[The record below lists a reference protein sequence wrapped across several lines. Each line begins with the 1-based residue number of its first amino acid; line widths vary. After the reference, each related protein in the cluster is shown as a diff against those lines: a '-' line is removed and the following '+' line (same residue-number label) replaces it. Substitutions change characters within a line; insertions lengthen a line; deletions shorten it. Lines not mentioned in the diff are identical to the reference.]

1 LSRPKPRTTPPSI
14 PRPSEEKCLLRS
26 LSNAVAPCSRVP
38 ARTGRPTFLSL
49 QTFRNDSA
57 VHEDT
62 PPTRYAAAST
72 AIKSGDQTYM
82 ESEVPAPAPP
92 RPCRW
97 PVPPMR
103 GPRPQRPAALPLAGG
118 ACVIDPAVLRGERVQ
133 VIPSALPAPAP
144 PRPCQ
149 WPAPPMRGPC
159 PHRPAALPLAGG
171 ACVIDPA
178 VLRGE
183 RVQVIPIGGAA
194 DGAAAAL
201 PMASAADARPKP
213 AEARGA
219 AVGWRRLRN
228 RPSCQS
234 SMNECPPDGA
244 RPTLQS
250 LQTFQH
256 EPAMARRARRL
267 DGRTDWRPRTYRG
280 TV

>member
-62 PPTRYAAAST
+62 PPARYAAAST

-133 VIPSALPAPAP
+133 VIPS
-144 PRPCQ
+144 
-149 WPAPPMRGPC
+149 
-159 PHRPAALPLAGG
+159 
-171 ACVIDPA
+171 D
-178 VLRGE
+178 
-183 RVQVIPIGGAA
+183 
-194 DGAAAAL
+194 AAAAL
-201 PMASAADARPKP
+201 PMARAADARPTP

-219 AVGWRRLRN
+219 AVDQ
-228 RPSCQS
+228 SCG
-234 SMNECPPDGA
+234 C
-244 RPTLQS
+244 L
-250 LQTFQH
+250 
-256 EPAMARRARRL
+256 RRARVRNSAEIKSFSK
-267 DGRTDWRPRTYRG
+267 
-280 TV
+280 